1 MFLVLPGY
9 VTQLPESQG
18 LLLLLFLII
27 KFSDL
32 LHFLPSHGTVESQTW
47 QDTF

>member
-27 KFSDL
+27 KLFRIYFIFSRAMGL
-32 LHFLPSHGTVESQTW
+32 
-47 QDTF
+47 